1 MTCFL
6 TWSPSFNPAI
16 LKVWPSDLWKSE
28 IFSGVLM
35 LKTIFFVNDTFFVI
49 FFWVHK
55 TQLTSQA
62 ESRGW
67 QETFPSQPV
76 VRPIH
81 FYCQGLGSI
90 PGGET
95 KMPQA
100 AWQGQ
105 KKKKKRVIQICPVGL
120 CTDATHSQ
128 FGTLFLFCIGNIL
141 DEVVKST
148 NFINFNPEYRSS
160 NIMQEE
166 MGRTCLLLLNTTSRT
181 VVLKKST

>member
-1 MTCFL
+1 MICFL
-6 TWSPSFNPAI
+6 TWSLSFNPAI

-28 IFSGVLM
+28 IFSGVPM
-35 LKTIFFVNDTFFVI
+35 LKTIFFVNGTFFVI

-55 TQLTSQA
+55 TQLTSPQE

-76 VRPIH
+76 VRPLH
-81 FYCQGLGSI
+81 VYCPGLGLI

-105 KKKKKRVIQICPVGL
+105 KKKRGWHISVLLVIALMPCTPSLVL
-120 CTDATHSQ
+120 CSC
-128 FGTLFLFCIGNIL
+128 FVLRISL
-141 DEVVKST
+141 VK
-148 NFINFNPEYRSS
+148 
-160 NIMQEE
+160 
-166 MGRTCLLLLNTTSRT
+166 
-181 VVLKKST
+181 

>member
-6 TWSPSFNPAI
+6 TWSLSFNPAI

-28 IFSGVLM
+28 VFSGVPM

-67 QETFPSQPV
+67 QETSPSQPV

-81 FYCQGLGSI
+81 FYCQRLGSI

-105 KKKKKRVIQICPVGL
+105 KKEGDTNLSCWSLHWCHTLPVWHLVLVLYWEYPWWSSKK
-120 CTDATHSQ
+120 
-128 FGTLFLFCIGNIL
+128 
-141 DEVVKST
+141 
-148 NFINFNPEYRSS
+148 Y
-160 NIMQEE
+160 
-166 MGRTCLLLLNTTSRT
+166 
-181 VVLKKST
+181 

>member
-1 MTCFL
+1 MICFL
-6 TWSPSFNPAI
+6 TWSLSFNPAI

-28 IFSGVLM
+28 IFSGVPM
-35 LKTIFFVNDTFFVI
+35 LKTIFFVNGTFFVI

-55 TQLTSQA
+55 TQLTSPQE

-76 VRPIH
+76 VRPLH
-81 FYCQGLGSI
+81 VYCPGLGLI

-105 KKKKKRVIQICPVGL
+105 KKKRVAHICPVGH
-120 CTDATHSQ
+120 CIDAMHPQ
-128 FGTLFLFCIGNIL
+128 FGTLFLFCITNIL
-141 DEVVKST
+141 GEVVKST
-148 NFINFNPEYRSS
+148 NFINFNPE
-160 NIMQEE
+160 
-166 MGRTCLLLLNTTSRT
+166 
-181 VVLKKST
+181 